1 MKLYRVEYTEEACGD
16 WIVMEV
22 HADSKAEAVMDVVNN
37 ESVYSI
43 IGVERVK
50 E

>member
-1 MKLYRVEYTEEACGD
+1 MKIYRVKYTKEAYGGC
-16 WIVMEV
+16 IVWEIC
-22 HADSKAEAVMDVVNN
+22 ADSKAEAVMDVVN
-37 ESVYSI
+37 SVFVYSI